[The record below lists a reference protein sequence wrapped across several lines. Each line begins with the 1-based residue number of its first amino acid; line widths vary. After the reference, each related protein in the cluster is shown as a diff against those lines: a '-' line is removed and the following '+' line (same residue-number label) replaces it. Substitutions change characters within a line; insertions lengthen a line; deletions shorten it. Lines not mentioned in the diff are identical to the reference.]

1 MRFPIVIGI
10 GVGISSSL
18 ISLIASNSAP
28 SVNSKAVSTI
38 PPQVVAPQ
46 SSAVVSKNMAR
57 YHMGTILEK
66 FDPETR
72 YYLPDLSAVA
82 WLDEDDSTTCTIPT
96 GKQWY
101 LITLD
106 SPTLIQNFSVAAE
119 SLTGKVTLYAS
130 DQKAVPGAKNWVPLL
145 RAASAQDLKE
155 KQSQKPLYT
164 FTRYVLLET
173 DLLQQAEVSSLYL
186 FTDSD
191 ASTYRLVKRPEP
203 SRFTDKA
210 GPFYKD
216 PKGQVNFAGKYAR
229 TTEGGEN
236 DNLSRMT
243 DESPESSGSLDQK
256 PMVIDLKETRQLE
269 RFSIFAEKKKGM
281 MSISL
286 EEDRANPAP
295 LSTASIP
302 EAVQMLL
309 GVGWQKWGG
318 MLVQSIGA
326 ETKISTAMNRSIPF
340 DGSTDRFSI
349 QVPVTPCRFLTM
361 TWASGENPP
370 IPIQIKNFSVMGY
383 VSLNEFQ
390 VNRVVGTLE
399 RNSKGIPVDA
409 AGATNSN
416 TTESSGLTS
425 GSTSLGNLAIKTEE
439 SLGLPPVVPVSN

>member
-1 MRFPIVIGI
+1 
-10 GVGISSSL
+10 
-18 ISLIASNSAP
+18 
-28 SVNSKAVSTI
+28 
-38 PPQVVAPQ
+38 
-46 SSAVVSKNMAR
+46 
-57 YHMGTILEK
+57 MGTILEK

-82 WLDEDDSTTCTIPT
+82 WLDEDDTTLCTIPI

-101 LITLD
+101 LITLE
-106 SPTLIQNFSVAAE
+106 SPTLIQNFSIAAE
-119 SLTGKVTLYAS
+119 SLTGKITLYAS
-130 DQKAVPGAKNWVPLL
+130 DQKAVPGAKTWVPLL

-155 KQSQKPLYT
+155 KQSEKPLYS

-173 DLLQQAEVSSLYL
+173 DLLQPAEVSSLYL

-191 ASTYRLVKRPEP
+191 ASTYRLVKRPEL

-229 TTEGGEN
+229 NTDGSEN
-236 DNLSRMT
+236 DNLAKMT
-243 DESPESSGSLDQK
+243 DESPESAGSLDQK
-256 PMVIDLKETRQLE
+256 PMVIDFKETRQLE

-281 MSISL
+281 MNISL
-286 EEDRANPAP
+286 EEDRAIPAP
-295 LSTASIP
+295 LSTAFIP
-302 EAVQMLL
+302 EAVRRHF

-318 MLVQSIGA
+318 MLVQSIGG

-349 QVPVTPCRFLTM
+349 QVPATPCRFLTM

-370 IPIQIKNFSVMGY
+370 APIQIKNFSAMGY

-390 VNRVVGTLE
+390 VNRIIGTLE
-399 RNSKGIPVDA
+399 GNSKGVEA
-409 AGATNSN
+409 EVAGASN
-416 TTESSGLTS
+416 TSTAEISGSTS
-425 GSTSLGNLAIKTEE
+425 GSTSLGNLSIKTDER
-439 SLGLPPVVPVSN
+439 LDLPPVVPVSN

>member
-1 MRFPIVIGI
+1 MRLPIVIGI
-10 GVGISSSL
+10 GIGISFSVS
-18 ISLIASNSAP
+18 SLIASNSSP
-28 SVNSKAVSTI
+28 SVNSKEVTMIS
-38 PPQVVAPQ
+38 PKEAPQ

-82 WLDEDDSTTCTIPT
+82 WLDEDDTTLCTIPT

-101 LITLD
+101 LISLD
-106 SPTLIQNFSVAAE
+106 SPTLIQNFSIAAE
-119 SLTGKVTLYAS
+119 SLTGKITLYAS
-130 DQKAVPGAKNWVPLL
+130 DQKAVPGAKTWVPLL

-155 KQSQKPLYT
+155 KQSQKPLYS
-164 FTRYVLLET
+164 FTRYVLLEA
-173 DLLQQAEVSSLYL
+173 DLLQPAEVSSLYL

-191 ASTYRLVKRPEP
+191 ASTFRLVKRPES

-229 TTEGGEN
+229 NTDGSEN
-236 DNLSRMT
+236 DNLAKMT
-243 DESPESSGSLDQK
+243 DESPESAGSLDQK

-269 RFSIFAEKKKGM
+269 RFSVFAEKKKGM

-286 EEDRANPAP
+286 EEDRAVPAP
-295 LSTASIP
+295 ISTSFIP
-302 EAVQMLL
+302 EGVRMLL

-318 MLVQSIGA
+318 MLVQSIGG

-349 QVPVTPCRFLTM
+349 QVPVTPCRYLTM

-370 IPIQIKNFSVMGY
+370 APIQIKNFSAMGY

-390 VNRVVGTLE
+390 VNRTVGALVG
-399 RNSKGIPVDA
+399 NSKGVAVDA
-409 AGATNSN
+409 ASSSNSS
-416 TTESSGLTS
+416 TTETSGSTS
-425 GSTSLGNLAIKTEE
+425 GSTSLGNLTIQTEE
-439 SLGLPPVVPVSN
+439 SLDLPPVVPVSN